1 MSLLA
6 AFQGASML
14 IRVGTVVAGLAT
26 LGTLSYCAI
35 DAIGD
40 ARETRLRK
48 EAVEDR
54 LKGIRDANER
64 ERALKSL
71 PLRAKIWCQVDGA
84 GTACCRPDAVEL
96 PRCTHDPA
104 SSDKRPD

>member
-1 MSLLA
+1 MIAALLGSTIGKGIMVAVALGAASLA
-6 AFQGASML
+6 
-14 IRVGTVVAGLAT
+14 VKCTV
-26 LGTLSYCAI
+26 

-64 ERALKSL
+64 ERALRSL

-84 GTACCRPDAVEL
+84 GTACCHPDAIKL
-96 PRCTHDPA
+96 PKCTHDPA